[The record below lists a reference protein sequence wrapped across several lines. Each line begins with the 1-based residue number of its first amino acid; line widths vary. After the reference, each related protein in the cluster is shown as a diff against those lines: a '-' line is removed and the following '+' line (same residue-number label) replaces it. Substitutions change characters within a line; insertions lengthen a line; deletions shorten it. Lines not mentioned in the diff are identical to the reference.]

1 MDAFAERK
9 RIFLFRN
16 EVHRGF
22 FKNLQIITKK
32 PKQVLSPPKSPNSFI
47 STFVFVC
54 DRMSSAS
61 NMKNAGASAAGLKV
75 DFNSTT
81 QTPSG
86 AMTRQSQA
94 LSSVINLFIWL

>member
-1 MDAFAERK
+1 M
-9 RIFLFRN
+9 
-16 EVHRGF
+16 
-22 FKNLQIITKK
+22 
-32 PKQVLSPPKSPNSFI
+32 
-47 STFVFVC
+47 FVC